1 MPMFVE
7 PNKILFLYLN
17 LLLLFSVWFFN
28 TFYIFTRQI
37 NLTERDYSLK
47 FSFNTP
53 IQNQNSN
60 KIQQVFNKCWIFVA
74 KKKKKCENKWK
85 SNKRKKIKK

>member
-74 KKKKKCENKWK
+74 KKKKNVKINGNQIKG
-85 SNKRKKIKK
+85 KR